1 MFDYHNDGDGFVFI
15 DGFVFACATSPEVGF
30 EFGLISGLLFL
41 CLGWC
46 ACGSQMG
53 GVNGSRRRY
62 AASGHAARLGAL
74 KRSRAVGYDPTK
86 HANLKMLCSQKKSG
100 WCRIAVVWATFLGAV
115 ATGVRGLL
123 DRVRGL
129 FFVEVAAGAIY
140 VFIFRF
146 YDIVG
151 SYLLQ
156 VHRLGEK
163 QAARSFFFSV
173 RDTVE
178 LDAAAVIRIAHRVR
192 LVVALAHQA
201 IAISMSVSL
210 RPIYKV
216 GVF

>member
-1 MFDYHNDGDGFVFI
+1 MVMGSFLLMASFLF
-15 DGFVFACATSPEVGF
+15 FFACATSPEVGF

-86 HANLKMLCSQKKSG
+86 HAKLKMLCSQKKSG

-123 DRVRGL
+123 SRFRGL
-129 FFVEVAAGAIY
+129 SLVGEAAGAIV
-140 VFIFRF
+140 VFLFRLNN
-146 YDIVG
+146 IVG
-151 SYLLQ
+151 SYFLQ
-156 VHRLGEK
+156 VHRLGKK
-163 QAARSFFFSV
+163 QQARSSFSFQ
-173 RDTVE
+173 R
-178 LDAAAVIRIAHRVR
+178 
-192 LVVALAHQA
+192 
-201 IAISMSVSL
+201 S
-210 RPIYKV
+210 
-216 GVF
+216 